1 MKILKNVSLLLVL
14 AMGIIGFSSF
24 IDSDSERSPAKWHK
38 LGMRTVNMKAD
49 HDVIMVTAAEGFFT
63 KLKFKVMKAPLF
75 VKNVRVVFGNG
86 ADRNIDFNKRFTA
99 GTETRVIDLPG
110 NKRVIKKI
118 ILNYKTP
125 KTGHGHG
132 KAIVSVWGRR

>member
-1 MKILKNVSLLLVL
+1 MKTLKRVSLIMIV
-14 AMGIIGFSSF
+14 AMGVIGFSSF
-24 IDSDSERSPAKWHK
+24 KTTSNERESVKWDK

-49 HDVIMVTAAEGFFT
+49 HDVINVRAVEGFFT
-63 KLKFKVMKAPLF
+63 KLKFKILKAPLF

-86 ADRNIDFNKRFTA
+86 ADKNIVFNKRFAA

-110 NKRVIKKI
+110 NKRIIKKI

-125 KTGHGHG
+125 KTGHG
-132 KAIVSVWGRR
+132 KAIVSVWGRH